1 MPHTG
6 LVGSNPTPGVF
17 TVIKLDLVHEISDIQ
32 KKYTVVGRDSELK
45 KALVALRCRKH
56 VLLEGPVGVGKTF
69 LASVIAKHL
78 GLKLFRIDGDERL
91 TERKIVGYWDPPLVL
106 SKGYCLEAFVE
117 GPLVRAMKTGGLLFI
132 NELNRLPESTQ
143 NVLLPVMDEGIL
155 YIPKLGEIRASPR
168 FRIIATQ
175 NPEEHTGVTRLSE
188 ALRDR
193 FLLIKLDYQPY
204 EEEVKIVKLR
214 SGISEDSIAETSVRI
229 VRATRSS
236 PKILRGASVRSAI
249 DLALIASQFRP
260 LNIER
265 WVEASIMSLSSRVEV
280 IDEYH
285 GREDEVIAEI
295 VKSALQ
301 GFQG

>member
-1 MPHTG
+1 
-6 LVGSNPTPGVF
+6 
-17 TVIKLDLVHEISDIQ
+17 VIKLDLVHEISDIQ

>member
-17 TVIKLDLVHEISDIQ
+17 MVIELDLVREISDIQ
-32 KKYTVVGRDSELK
+32 KKYTVVGRDTELK
-45 KALVALRCRKH
+45 KALIALKCRKH

-69 LASVIAKHL
+69 LASVLARHL
-78 GLKLFRIDGDERL
+78 GLRLFRIDGDERL

-106 SKGYCLEAFVE
+106 SKGYCPEAFVE

-155 YIPKLGEIRASPR
+155 YIPKLGEIKSAPR

-214 SGISEDSIAETSVRI
+214 SGINDDSIAETSVRI
-229 VRATRSS
+229 VRATRYS

-249 DLALIASQFRP
+249 DLALIASQFKP
-260 LNIER
+260 LDIER
-265 WVEASIMSLSSRVEV
+265 WVEASVMSLSSRVEV
-280 IDEYH
+280 VDEYH
-285 GREDEVIAEI
+285 GREDEVIREI
-295 VKSALQ
+295 VKSTLQ